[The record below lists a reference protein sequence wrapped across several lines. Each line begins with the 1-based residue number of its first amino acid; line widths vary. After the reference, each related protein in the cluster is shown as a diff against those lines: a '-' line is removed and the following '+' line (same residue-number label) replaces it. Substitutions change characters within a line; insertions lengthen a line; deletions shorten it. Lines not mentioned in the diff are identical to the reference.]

1 MSDTKPPAGFPETFG
16 SDVTVRD
23 INLDEGEFYVGGKRL
38 TEARATELA
47 DRAERRAG
55 RPSLTAPGTHSRTLN
70 VRVPQETYDTLKAS
84 AAASNKRQSDIVREA
99 LEEYFERHSA

>member
-1 MSDTKPPAGFPETFG
+1 MSDNKPPAGFPETFG

-55 RPSLTAPGTHSRTLN
+55 RPSLTAPGTPLADPQPQSASRDL
-70 VRVPQETYDTLKAS
+70 
-84 AAASNKRQSDIVREA
+84 
-99 LEEYFERHSA
+99 RHP